1 MKIPVCKT
9 EGIIIRRFNS
19 GEFDKLL
26 VVYTK
31 EFGKILVKAKSL
43 RKKTAKLRGSLE
55 LFNYVH
61 LMLAKGKNI
70 DTVAGATIINCFP
83 NVRGLLPATAALYYI
98 SELLDKMVVAPEKD
112 AKIWNM
118 VVKSFSFLEEKQD
131 NETIIKKLI
140 NRFEH
145 NLVSYLGYLPA
156 LTNKA
161 LQAGRPEKA
170 HRDYIDFFQELAGE
184 KIESFAFLQLV
195 L

>member
-1 MKIPVCKT
+1 MKISVCKT

-26 VVYTK
+26 VIYTK
-31 EFGKILVKAKSL
+31 EFGKILIKAKSL

-70 DTVAGATIINCFP
+70 DTVAGATIMNCFP
-83 NVRGLLPATAALYYI
+83 NVRGRFPPTAALYYI

-118 VVKSFSFLEEKQD
+118 VVKSFSFLEEKQG
-131 NETIIKKLI
+131 NESIIKKLI

-156 LTNKA
+156 LANEA
-161 LQAGRPEKA
+161 LQADRPEKV
-170 HRDYIDFFQELAGE
+170 HRGYIDFIQELAGE